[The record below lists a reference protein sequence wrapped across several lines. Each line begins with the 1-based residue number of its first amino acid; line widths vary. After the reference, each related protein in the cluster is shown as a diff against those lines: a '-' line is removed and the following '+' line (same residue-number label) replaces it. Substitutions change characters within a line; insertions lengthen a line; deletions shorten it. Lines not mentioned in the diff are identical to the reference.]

1 MIVLM
6 EPKASGGQIA
16 DVVRRVT
23 QAGFSV
29 RRSGMERVVLG
40 VTGAGQASGPELLEG
55 MAGVVEVSVDGP
67 EYRLVSR
74 ALKPEDSQVDVGR
87 GVVVGGECLV
97 VMAGPCSVEDAE
109 SSTRWP

>member
-6 EPKASGGQIA
+6 EPKASEGQIA

-29 RRSGMERVVLG
+29 RRSEMERVVLG
-40 VTGAGQASGPELLEG
+40 VTGAGQAPEPELLEG
-55 MAGVVEVSVDGP
+55 MAGVAEVSIDRP

-74 ALKPEDSQVDVGR
+74 AFQPEDSQVDVGR
-87 GVVVGGECLV
+87 RVVVGGEHLV
-97 VMAGPCSVEDAE
+97 VMAGP
-109 SSTRWP
+109 